1 MWNGRISGFLV
12 GAGHARHPRVTDD
25 LSLSLFA
32 TESGSLW
39 MPVLGI
45 AINVWTT
52 FPVLVTLQL
61 MITAATSRSS
71 IVHLNSW

>member
-1 MWNGRISGFLV
+1 MWNGRISGFFV
-12 GAGHARHPRVTDD
+12 SAGRARHPRVTDD

-61 MITAATSRSS
+61 MTTAATSRSS